1 MERCQAIVL
10 RKYRLTETSLIVHWL
25 SAEQGRFKTVAKG
38 ALKSKGNPFGS
49 LDLFGEFEVVLQR
62 SGRTDLHAL
71 REARQVPPFEAIPAD
86 YPTLATGAYLVELM
100 ELATEPEHPFPEL
113 HQLMVRVLGHLRG
126 HRPSRRAV
134 LHFES
139 ELCRI
144 LGTPVA
150 GGEAAAE
157 LYRIANRLPSGRLAL
172 LTGLAADVEVREGAE
187 KGQF

>member
-1 MERCQAIVL
+1 MECCQAIIL

-25 SAEQGRFKTVAKG
+25 SSEHGRFKTVAKG
-38 ALKSKGNPFGS
+38 ALKPKGNPFGS
-49 LDLFGEFEVVLQR
+49 LDLFGEFEVVVQR
-62 SGRTDLHAL
+62 SGRTDLHTL

-86 YPTLATGAYLVELM
+86 YPTLATGAYLVELI

-113 HQLMVRVLGHLRG
+113 HALMVRVLKHLRM

-134 LHFES
+134 VHFEA

-157 LYRIANRLPSGRLAL
+157 LHRIANRLPVGRLGL
-172 LTGLAADVEVREGAE
+172 LSGLAAEVEVRQGAE
-187 KGQF
+187 KG

>member
-1 MERCQAIVL
+1 MERFQAIVL

-25 SAEQGRFKTVAKG
+25 SSDHGRFKTVAKG
-38 ALKSKGNPFGS
+38 ALKAKGNPFGS
-49 LDLFGEFEVVLQR
+49 LDLFGEFEVVVQR
-62 SGRTDLHAL
+62 SGRSDLHTL
-71 REARQVPPFEAIPAD
+71 REARQVPPYIAIPAD
-86 YPTLATGAYLVELM
+86 YETLAMAAYLVELI

-113 HQLMVRVLGHLRG
+113 HGLVARVLAHLRG

-134 LHFES
+134 LHFEA

-157 LYRIANRLPSGRLAL
+157 LHRIANRLPAGRVPL
-172 LTGLAADVEVREGAE
+172 LTGLPADVAVRAGVE
-187 KGQF
+187 KA

>member
-25 SAEQGRFKTVAKG
+25 SSERGRFKTVAKG

-49 LDLFGEFEVVLQR
+49 LDLFGEFEVVVQR
-62 SGRTDLHAL
+62 SVRTDLHAL
-71 REARQVPPFEAIPAD
+71 REARQVPPFAAIPAD
-86 YPTLATGAYLVELM
+86 YETLATGAYLVELV
-100 ELATEPEHPFPEL
+100 ELTTEPEHPFPEL
-113 HQLMVRVLGHLRG
+113 HDLMVRVLEHLRG

-134 LHFES
+134 LHFEA

-150 GGEAAAE
+150 VGEAATE
-157 LYRIANRLPSGRLAL
+157 LFRIANRLPAGRVGL
-172 LTGLAADVEVREGAE
+172 LNGLAADVTVRGGAE
-187 KGQF
+187 KAQF